1 MDATT
6 RTSFLSGLPE
16 LQRAR
21 TERTL
26 DALIHARGQTT
37 TRAALV
43 EALVREG
50 WRVERRSV
58 PDEAGERR
66 LLAEIHALRDAPMN
80 PAHPDRVKLTEKRAL
95 LQSSLTREERRLVEP
110 GEGGAFYAARDL
122 GELAMDYAEHLT
134 GGFA

>member
-1 MDATT
+1 MTMK
-6 RTSFLSGLPE
+6 SFLSGLPE

-21 TERTL
+21 AERIL

-58 PDEAGERR
+58 PDEAG
-66 LLAEIHALRDAPMN
+66 
-80 PAHPDRVKLTEKRAL
+80 
-95 LQSSLTREERRLVEP
+95 
-110 GEGGAFYAARDL
+110 
-122 GELAMDYAEHLT
+122 
-134 GGFA
+134 